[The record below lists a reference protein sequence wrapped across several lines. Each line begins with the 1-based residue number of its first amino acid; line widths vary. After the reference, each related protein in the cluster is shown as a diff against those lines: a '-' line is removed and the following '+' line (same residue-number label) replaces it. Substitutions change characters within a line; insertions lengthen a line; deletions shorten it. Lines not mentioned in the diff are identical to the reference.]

1 MRILIVTPAKPGS
14 RHGNRNT
21 AMRWARLLR
30 KSGHEASVVV
40 DPAEADIAS
49 HGLMIALHA
58 RRSAAAVAQWKLDP
72 GRPLVLALTG
82 TDLYRDIRTDADARA
97 SLRLADRLVV
107 LQAEGLKEL
116 VPDLRA
122 KARVIH
128 QSVRAV
134 KRQEPPLTSVLITVI
149 GHLRDEKD
157 PLRAALALRQLGADS
172 RVRVVQLGQAMSEE
186 FAAQARRLMAIEPRY
201 RWLGEVAHADAM
213 RWLARSHAMVISS
226 RMEGG
231 AHVVS
236 EAIACGVPVLASR
249 IPGNVGLL
257 GSGYRGYYPLE
268 DERALAE
275 LMHSV
280 GTDKRFEL
288 ALTGD
293 VIKRRHLVGE
303 DTERDAL
310 DALVREV
317 AAARR

>member
-1 MRILIVTPAKPGS
+1 MRILIVTPARPGS

-30 KSGHEASVVV
+30 KSGHQVSVVV

-58 RRSAAAVAQWKLDP
+58 RRSAAAIAQWKFDP
-72 GRPLVLALTG
+72 GRPLVLCLTG
-82 TDLYRDIRTDADARA
+82 TDLYRDIRTDGDALA

-107 LQAEGLKEL
+107 LQSEGLKEL
-116 VPDLRA
+116 APEVRA

-134 KRQEPPLTSVLITVI
+134 KRQEPPRASVLFTVI

-172 RVRVVQLGQAMSEE
+172 RLRVVQMGQAMSEE
-186 FAAQARRLMAIEPRY
+186 FAVRARSLMAIEPRY

-275 LMHSV
+275 LMHRV

-317 AAARR
+317 ATARR

>member
-1 MRILIVTPAKPGS
+1 MRILIVTPARPGS

-30 KSGHEASVVV
+30 KSGHQVSVVV

-58 RRSAAAVAQWKLDP
+58 RRSAAAIAQWKFDP
-72 GRPLVLALTG
+72 GRPLVLCLTG
-82 TDLYRDIRTDADARA
+82 TDLYRDIRTDGDALA

-107 LQAEGLKEL
+107 LQSEGLKEL
-116 VPDLRA
+116 APEVRA

-134 KRQEPPLTSVLITVI
+134 KRQEPPRASVLFTVI

-172 RVRVVQLGQAMSEE
+172 RLRVVQMGQAMSEE
-186 FAAQARRLMAIEPRY
+186 FAVRARSLMAIEPRY
-201 RWLGEVAHADAM
+201 RWLGEVAHAVAM

-275 LMHSV
+275 LMHRV

-293 VIKRRHLVGE
+293 VIKRQHLVGE

-317 AAARR
+317 ATARR